1 MSLKVSLSFFIL
13 TGKYVLFN
21 YCLQHVNKLIIV
33 KILILTIQHFTTSSR
48 KTTLKRAAFRT
59 ISRKDEGNKEAR
71 YGWAIKITK
80 SDVNFLR
87 SCFLIDESTKI
98 NNTWSEENNKNI

>member
-1 MSLKVSLSFFIL
+1 MNPKVSLSFFIL

-21 YCLQHVNKLIIV
+21 YCLQHVNKLIIF
-33 KILILTIQHFTTSSR
+33 KISILTIQYFTTSSR
-48 KTTLKRAAFRT
+48 KTTFKRAAFCI

-71 YGWAIKITK
+71 YGWAIEITS

-87 SCFLIDESTKI
+87 SCFLIDESGFYVNLKR
-98 NNTWSEENNKNI
+98 NYDW